1 MNFYTVGVL
10 IPRKNIIKTIISV
23 LIINLFY
30 GKKHTLIIY
39 GDGPLKPI
47 VKSLSTIFDSI
58 IYKGYI
64 SKEILLS
71 KITHF
76 DAFLLFS
83 KREAFGLVYIEA
95 LKESIPIG
103 CLKDEGISDL
113 IEEYNLGIVSLN
125 SSVKN
130 ICITMSKLDNYKINK
145 HKLTEALNEF
155 KKEVVLKIYLNK

>member
-1 MNFYTVGVL
+1 MNFYTVGAL
-10 IPRKNIIKTIISV
+10 TPRKSIVKTIFSV
-23 LIINLFY
+23 LIINIFFN
-30 GKKHTLIIY
+30 KKHTLTIY
-39 GDGPLKPI
+39 GDGPLRPI
-47 VKSLSTIFDSI
+47 VKLLSNIFGSI

-125 SSVKN
+125 SSIKN
-130 ICITMSKLDNYKINK
+130 ICITISKLDNYKINK

-155 KKEVVLKIYLNK
+155 KKEVVLKTYLNS

>member
-23 LIINLFY
+23 LIINLYY
-30 GKKHTLIIY
+30 GKKHTLTIY

-103 CLKDEGISDL
+103 CLNDEGISDL

-125 SSVKN
+125 SSIKN
-130 ICITMSKLDNYKINK
+130 ICITISKLDNYKINK

-155 KKEVVLKIYLNK
+155 KKEVVLKTYLNS